1 MMTRRWL
8 AKIFHLLPLAI
19 ALFSFV
25 PRSCAEAQ
33 GEVTRQI
40 SEQALETVTEQSP
53 QHVSEPTSEPQAEP
67 QSGQQSAPQTPAQQ
81 QQPAAPNT
89 TQAPAQQPAAPSTPP
104 SPSPVAGSQ
113 KPGDGSNSSSNAA
126 SQLQPDQ
133 GTKDRLFFA
142 MPNFLSLENSAHV
155 PPMTVKQKFQVSV
168 RSSFDWF
175 QYPWYGALAGI
186 SQARNSEPGYG
197 QGAEGYAKRYASQ
210 FADGTIENFM
220 VNAVVPSLLHTD
232 PRYYQLGKASVL
244 KRTGYALSRLLI
256 TRTDSG
262 HNTFNTAEIGG
273 SLAAAAIS
281 TYSYHP
287 EADKTFSNTTTV
299 WAAQVGY
306 DAIRIVLNEFWP
318 DLRRKFHKDKSQGQ
332 P

>member
-1 MMTRRWL
+1 MKTRCARPVIFGL
-8 AKIFHLLPLAI
+8 ASFAI
-19 ALFSFV
+19 ALLV
-25 PRSCAEAQ
+25 LAPCGYAR
-33 GEVTRQI
+33 
-40 SEQALETVTEQSP
+40 
-53 QHVSEPTSEPQAEP
+53 PQANGP
-67 QSGQQSAPQTPAQQ
+67 QQDTQELPGQQTPVLQT
-81 QQPAAPNT
+81 
-89 TQAPAQQPAAPSTPP
+89 PAQQPAAPNAAPAP
-104 SPSPVAGSQ
+104 AQAAGNQ
-113 KPGDGSNSSSNAA
+113 KPADASNEA

-142 MPNFLSLENSAHV
+142 LPNFLSLENSAHV

-168 RSSFDWF
+168 RSSFDYI

-220 VNAVVPSLLHTD
+220 VNAVVPSLLRTD
-232 PRYYQLGKASVL
+232 PRYYQMGHGSVL
-244 KRTGYALSRLLI
+244 KRTGYALSRLFV

-262 HNTFNTAEIGG
+262 HNTLNVAEIGG
-273 SLAAAAIS
+273 SAAAAAIS

-287 EADKTFSNTTTV
+287 EADQTVSNTATV
-299 WAAQVGY
+299 WGAQVGY

-318 DLRRKFHKDKSQGQ
+318 DIRRKFHKRKSEPQ

>member
-1 MMTRRWL
+1 MMMRRWL
-8 AKIFHLLPLAI
+8 AKIFYVLPLAI

-25 PRSCAEAQ
+25 PCNCAEAQ
-33 GEVTRQI
+33 AEAEATQQI
-40 SEQALETVTEQSP
+40 SKQASEQSS
-53 QHVSEPTSEPQAEP
+53 QLASRQTSEPQPEQ

-81 QQPAAPNT
+81 QQPAASNT
-89 TQAPAQQPAAPSTPP
+89 TPVPAQQPTAPSTPQ
-104 SPSPVAGSQ
+104 SPSPAAGSQ
-113 KPGDGSNSSSNAA
+113 KPGDGSNSGSNAA

-142 MPNFLSLENSAHV
+142 LPNFLSLENSAHV

-220 VNAVVPSLLHTD
+220 VNAVVPSLLRTD
-232 PRYYQLGKASVL
+232 PRYYQLGKGSVL

-281 TYSYHP
+281 NYSYHP